1 MTSTLE
7 ARMLQMAYRAAV
19 NQSPGRT
26 PPPLEG
32 LQAKVEERFETFR
45 EGAMSVTSMI
55 AHNQTAAAIVAG
67 GVVLGLV
74 GAVSVVSKSWKT
86 VGEKH
91 AKLEEEI
98 IQQVSMFG
106 VRETG
111 VTPKPTF
118 EQKLIRS
125 YYLELEKELWLM
137 RYSGI
142 RRIEAAE
149 PGAKTMYFV
158 LPFYTMDAKVLKP
171 LASMN
176 AVDRVRNL
184 IDKFLRIRLP
194 EALEGI
200 ERAFEYYKRYT
211 LLSAGKY
218 VAEKGNFLNNW
229 RSARFI
235 MITLGNLLW
244 NLQHPGDLKTGHHV
258 SIDQCIKYCDRVL
271 ILLNS
276 LLNPQEAPFLVHTD
290 MFGRVH
296 EESELL
302 LKFITSVQIL
312 VKNLRQAYRYD
323 QVNTINLADLT
334 NTSHR
339 VLETLNT
346 SLFKLLYQRKSH
358 EAKMMVPDDRAA
370 DLLSACFDE
379 LTLVL
384 QGNNAIVDL
393 FQPYYKKF
401 HNIPYLNNRVTTL
414 IDILII
420 FTHLPYDDRAALIA
434 ALKERTLVSTE
445 PSWDK
450 FAEGLGILELRFIRP
465 IANQDQSNRFYQN
478 ARSARITGRR
488 LIPFFTLLMA
498 ALRTDVDTGNSYQL
512 AKNEQNI
519 LTASNAD
526 YEFEYDSPLNGG
538 LHANSA
544 FSERSDLT
552 SRSTLNLSSHLNS
565 TLKIQRS
572 GRQQIEA
579 INFQARQAEGMENAY
594 FKWRVELFTQHM
606 SVSAKAFM
614 VQIHRL
620 PMEADQLIEL
630 VKILDAIASVRDL
643 DPVFLQEPAFKHF
656 FLHFLYKVKEA
667 FRTFNQK
674 LSHAGETISSHEGV
688 SPQMQSIFS
697 NMMEEMEGSLQ
708 AVDTA
713 ANTLTSIID
722 NPNFMNE
729 QKKSLA
735 SLIRFIEHS
744 FTTLYPE
751 DEKPDITTL
760 LSMNDE
766 GIGGHQRQYETRET
780 RFDGEVAKKST
791 TRRIMSALMHRV
803 KTKRYDV
810 SVQTTNG
817 DAVFFQ
823 RSLRDSHL
831 QSDTVQTQESEDEHE
846 TSSVDSRH
854 VATSVHDEPSVQTH
868 QSHSSMR
875 CIPDNHRDPSQLTSP
890 RRHVPNEYLTLTN
903 REPVSVPQKKN
914 AAQTVALQLWM
925 DECLEH
931 MSSLSRYE
939 YKNSYLPYFSFG
951 GVKGCLLTKLI
962 EDVSNKSALTDE
974 ELGFYFLNLI
984 RVVGSYRETPLGLF
998 QATWGQTRAMEP
1010 ILKAIRNPTYNKMFP
1025 FNRLLFKN
1033 KNLDLDCLTDEQL
1046 MKELMEVCQNQT
1058 WERSVDNIKASSL
1071 DYHEP
1076 EFLMV

>member
-45 EGAMSVTSMI
+45 EGAMSVTSII

-86 VGEKH
+86 IGEKH

-98 IQQVSMFG
+98 IEQVSMFG
-106 VRETG
+106 VRESG
-111 VTPKPTF
+111 VTPKPKF
-118 EQKLIRS
+118 EQKLIRA

-158 LPFYTMDAKVLKP
+158 LPFYTMDTKVLKP

-184 IDKFLRIRLP
+184 IDKFLRIKLP

-235 MITLGNLLW
+235 MITLGNLMW

-290 MFGRVH
+290 MFGRIR
-296 EESELL
+296 EESKLL

-346 SLFKLLYQRKSH
+346 SLFKLLYQRDSK
-358 EAKMMVPDDRAA
+358 EAGMMVPDDRAA
-370 DLLSACFDE
+370 DLLSSCFDE

-384 QGNNAIVDL
+384 QGNNAIVDR
-393 FQPYYKKF
+393 FQPYFKKF

-434 ALKERTLVSTE
+434 ALKEKTIACAE

-450 FAEGLGILELRFIRP
+450 FAEGLETLELRFIQP
-465 IANQDQSNRFYQN
+465 IARQDQSNPIYQN

-519 LTASNAD
+519 LTASNSD
-526 YEFEYDSPLNGG
+526 YEFEFDSPLNSG
-538 LHANSA
+538 LNASSA
-544 FSERSDLT
+544 ISERSDLT

-579 INFQARQAEGMENAY
+579 INFQARQAEGMASAY
-594 FKWRVELFTQHM
+594 FTWRVELFTRHM
-606 SVSAKAFM
+606 TVSAQAFM
-614 VQIHRL
+614 RQIHKL
-620 PMEADQLIEL
+620 PIEADQLIEL
-630 VKILDAIASVRDL
+630 VKILDAIAAVRDL

-656 FLHFLYKVKEA
+656 FLHFLYKIKEA

-674 LSHAGETISSHEGV
+674 LSRAGETISSHEGV

-729 QKKSLA
+729 EKKSLA

-780 RFDGEVAKKST
+780 RFDGEMAKKST
-791 TRRIMSALMHRV
+791 TRRVMSALMHTV

-810 SVQTTNG
+810 SVQTSNG

-823 RSLRDSHL
+823 RSLRTSHL
-831 QSDTVQTQESEDEHE
+831 QPDALETHESEDEHE
-846 TSSVDSRH
+846 ARFVGSRH
-854 VATSVHDEPSVQTH
+854 ATTHLPDESSVQTH

-875 CIPDNHRDPSQLTSP
+875 CIQGDFHGSNQFTSP
-890 RRHVPNEYLTLTN
+890 RQQATN
-903 REPVSVPQKKN
+903 QHLALSNKEPLPVPQKKN

-962 EDVSNKSALTDE
+962 EDVSNKSELSDE
-974 ELGFYFLNLI
+974 ELDFYFLNLI

-998 QATWGQTRAMEP
+998 QAAWGQTRAMEP

-1046 MKELMEVCQNQT
+1046 IQELMEVCQNQT
-1058 WERSVDNIKASSL
+1058 WELSVDKIKASSL
-1071 DYHEP
+1071 DYYEP
-1076 EFLMV
+1076 EFFMV

>member
-1 MTSTLE
+1 
-7 ARMLQMAYRAAV
+7 MLQMAYRAAV

-45 EGAMSVTSMI
+45 EGAMSVTSII

-98 IQQVSMFG
+98 IEQVSMFG
-106 VRETG
+106 VRESG

-158 LPFYTMDAKVLKP
+158 LPFYTMDTKVLKP

-176 AVDRVRNL
+176 AVDRVRTL
-184 IDKFLRIRLP
+184 IDTFLRIKLP

-258 SIDQCIKYCDRVL
+258 SIDQCIKYCERVL

-296 EESELL
+296 EESQHLV
-302 LKFITSVQIL
+302 KFITSFQLL
-312 VKNLRQAYRYD
+312 VKNLRLAYRYD

-339 VLETLNT
+339 VLGTLNT

-370 DLLSACFDE
+370 DLLSSCFDE

-384 QGNNAIVDL
+384 QGNNAIVDR

-434 ALKERTLVSTE
+434 ALKERTLVSAE

-450 FAEGLGILELRFIRP
+450 FAEGLETLEFRFIRP
-465 IANQDQSNRFYQN
+465 IASQDQSNRFYQT

-519 LTASNAD
+519 LTASNSD
-526 YEFEYDSPLNGG
+526 YEFEFDSPLNGG
-538 LHANSA
+538 LNASSA
-544 FSERSDLT
+544 LSERSDLT
-552 SRSTLNLSSHLNS
+552 SRSTLNMGSHLNS
-565 TLKIQRS
+565 TLKVQRT

-579 INFQARQAEGMENAY
+579 INFQARQAQGMESAY
-594 FKWRVELFTQHM
+594 FTWRVELFTQHM
-606 SVSAKAFM
+606 TVSAQAFM
-614 VQIHRL
+614 LQIHRL
-620 PMEADQLIEL
+620 PLEADQLIEL
-630 VKILDAIASVRDL
+630 VKILDAIAAVRDL
-643 DPVFLQEPAFKHF
+643 DPIFLQEPAFKHF
-656 FLHFLYKVKEA
+656 FLHYLYKIKDA

-674 LSHAGETISSHEGV
+674 LSRAGETISSHEGV

-729 QKKSLA
+729 EKKSLA

-744 FTTLYPE
+744 FTTLYPK
-751 DEKPDITTL
+751 DENPGITAL
-760 LSMNDE
+760 LSINDE
-766 GIGGHQRQYETRET
+766 GRGGHQRRYATRET
-780 RFDGEVAKKST
+780 RFDGEMAKKST
-791 TRRIMSALMHRV
+791 TRRVMSALMDTI

-817 DAVFFQ
+817 DAVFFH
-823 RSLRDSHL
+823 RSLRTS
-831 QSDTVQTQESEDEHE
+831 QEQPDTLPTLESEDEHNEPE
-846 TSSVDSRH
+846 TSSVNFGH
-854 VATSVHDEPSVQTH
+854 VATSVQEEPSVHTL

-875 CIPDNHRDPSQLTSP
+875 CMQGDLRDASHLTSP
-890 RRHVPNEYLTLTN
+890 RRQVTN
-903 REPVSVPQKKN
+903 QYASFSSSYREPVPQKKN

-925 DECLEH
+925 DQCLEH

-962 EDVSNKSALTDE
+962 EDVSNKSELSDE
-974 ELGFYFLNLI
+974 ELGFYFFNLV

-998 QATWGQTRAMEP
+998 QAAWGQTRAMEP

-1025 FNRLLFKN
+1025 FNRLLFKH
-1033 KNLDLDCLTDEQL
+1033 KNLDLDCLTDDQL
-1046 MKELMEVCQNQT
+1046 IKELMEVCQNQT
-1058 WERSVDNIKASSL
+1058 WELSVDNIKASSL

-1076 EFLMV
+1076 ECLMV